1 MSNARPRAD
10 VPGNGPDGRREGEGT
25 PEVRPGCPKPVTKDT
40 ERMIKL
46 AELRDRVGSGLYE
59 VDALLVAD
67 ALLRRLGES
76 LALPSLDPDFQ
87 LRCS

>member
-1 MSNARPRAD
+1 
-10 VPGNGPDGRREGEGT
+10 
-25 PEVRPGCPKPVTKDT
+25 
-40 ERMIKL
+40 MIKL
-46 AELRDRVGSGLYE
+46 AELCDRVRSGLYE

-76 LALPSLDPDFQ
+76 LALPSLDPDSQ